1 MLSTVMGSDGRT
13 YLRASQMRKAIEQ
26 YKKGLEAILISDEK
40 EYLYERRLGM
50 YTAKQ
55 QLRLDEK
62 LRILQELNDLT
73 AWLKRNEA
81 Q

>member
-1 MLSTVMGSDGRT
+1 MLSSAMGSNGTT
-13 YLRASQMRKAIEQ
+13 YLRESQMRKAIEQ

>member
-1 MLSTVMGSDGRT
+1 
-13 YLRASQMRKAIEQ
+13 MRKAIEQ

-55 QLRLDEK
+55 HLRLDEK

>member
-1 MLSTVMGSDGRT
+1 MLPTAMGSDGRT
-13 YLRASQMRKAIEQ
+13 YLRSSQMRKAIET
-26 YKKGLEAILISDEK
+26 YRKGLEQMLIRDEK

-55 QLRLDEK
+55 HLRLDEK
-62 LRILQELNDLT
+62 LRILQELNDLDR
-73 AWLKRNEA
+73 WLKQNEA

>member
-1 MLSTVMGSDGRT
+1 MLSPAMGSNGGT
-13 YLRASQMRKAIEQ
+13 YIRESQMRKAIET
-26 YKKGLEAILISDEK
+26 YRKGLEQMLIRDEK

-50 YTAKQ
+50 YTAKL

-62 LRILQELNDLT
+62 LRILQELKDLDR
-73 AWLKRNEA
+73 WLKQNEA